1 MSDTP
6 RTDERG
12 AALITA
18 LIMLV
23 VLGSLSTLI
32 LERSRSAADSTD
44 NERTQLRLFYAAE
57 GGVAHLQHSLARAA
71 DHRGAELRIGT
82 CDVRTEVNE
91 FAGEPLRWQ
100 VSVEA
105 HCPAAGGTTSR
116 YRLEALLRPGKDL
129 PIVEFRRRR

>member
-1 MSDTP
+1 MNDTP
-6 RTDERG
+6 RADERG
-12 AALITA
+12 AALVTA
-18 LIMLV
+18 MILLV

-32 LERSRSAADSTD
+32 LERSRAVANSTE

-57 GGVAHLQHSLARAA
+57 GGLAHAQHSLARAD

-82 CDVRTEVNE
+82 CDVQTEITE
-91 FAGEPLRWQ
+91 LPGKPRRWQ

-116 YRLEALLRPGKDL
+116 YRLEALMRPGRHL
-129 PIVEFRRRR
+129 PVVEFRRRR

>member
-1 MSDTP
+1 MNTTT
-6 RTDERG
+6 RDERG

-18 LIMLV
+18 LILLV

-32 LERSRSAADSTD
+32 LERSRNVASSTEI
-44 NERTQLRLFYAAE
+44 ERAQLRLFYAAE
-57 GGVAHLQHSLARAA
+57 GGLAHLQHSLAKAP
-71 DHRGAELRIGT
+71 DHRGAELRIGI
-82 CDVRTEVNE
+82 CDVQTEVTE
-91 FAGEPLRWQ
+91 LAGSPRRWQ

-116 YRLEALLRPGKDL
+116 YRLEALLRPSEDL